1 MTLDR
6 KYDPLNIT
14 RMGQALLSEKRH
26 FTDGISRIVG
36 RMANVGRRDF
46 LKGSLASVSL
56 ATLLPACSTSS
67 DGEVTRIYSGGTIL
81 TIDPDFSE
89 AEAIAFQGNTIL
101 AVGSLAEVQVAAGDG
116 AEMIDL
122 AGKTMVPGF
131 VDPHAHP
138 MSGALFNS
146 LTTYVGVAR
155 FTTADEVLAELAAL
169 VAQAEPG
176 AWVMAR
182 NYDPSLQTG
191 PDALTFAELD
201 AVSTDNPIFV
211 LNASGHIAY
220 ANRKAFELANIGED
234 VLNPEGAEYSRD
246 SEGRL
251 TGVMKNHTAYL
262 PVVFANPAAADSDPA
277 QALIA
282 LAQQWA
288 AKGLTAMADLSFGGT
303 TSGPGDVPILMAAAQ
318 SGQLACRIRAYALS
332 NYEDAWTEVSFS
344 DDPGLGD
351 DLVKINGL
359 KMVADGSNQGYTGL
373 QREPYLNSTDRGLAY
388 DTVENMTRVGTEWGK
403 KGWLLSIHGNGDAGI
418 DNVLDAYEQMQ
429 ANGVELTAARARIEH
444 CSILHDEQIARMKE
458 LGVSA
463 SFLIGHVYYWGVAM
477 RDDVFGEA
485 KASLLDRC
493 KSVEDAGINYTLH
506 SDFFVTDPDPLHMM
520 EIAVTRRT
528 RKEPEYRLGP
538 DEAVSV
544 ESALKAVTI
553 NGAWQMG
560 SENEIGSLEVGKL
573 ADYVILGSDPRSV
586 DPDTIKDIAVLETW
600 MDGKQVYAA

>member
-1 MTLDR
+1 
-6 KYDPLNIT
+6 
-14 RMGQALLSEKRH
+14 
-26 FTDGISRIVG
+26 V
-36 RMANVGRRDF
+36 
-46 LKGSLASVSL
+46 
-56 ATLLPACSTSS
+56 
-67 DGEVTRIYSGGTIL
+67 YSGGTIL

-89 AEAIAFQGNTIL
+89 AEAIAFRGNKIL
-101 AVGSLAEVQVAAGDG
+101 AVGNLADVQAAAGDG

-131 VDPHAHP
+131 VDPHVHP
-138 MSGALFNS
+138 MSGAMLDS
-146 LTTYVGVAR
+146 IMTYVGVAR
-155 FTTADEVLAELAAL
+155 FSTADEVLAELRKEAATKE
-169 VAQAEPG
+169 AGE
-176 AWVMAR
+176 WIMAR

-191 PDALTFAELD
+191 PDELTFAELD
-201 AVSTDNPIFV
+201 AVSTDHPIFV
-211 LNASGHIAY
+211 INASGHLAY
-220 ANRKAFELANIGED
+220 ANRKAFELAGIGED
-234 VLNPEGAEYSRD
+234 VVNPDGAEYSRD

-251 TGVMKNHTAYL
+251 TGVMKNNTAYL
-262 PVVFANPAAADSDPA
+262 PVIFANPAAADSDPA

-332 NYEDAWTEVSFS
+332 NYEDAWKKVSFS
-344 DDPGLGD
+344 DDPGQGN

-359 KMVADGSNQGYTGL
+359 KLIADGSNQGYTGL

-388 DTVENMTRVGTEWGK
+388 DTVENMARVGTEWGK

-429 ANGVELTAARARIEH
+429 ANGVDLTAARARIEH
-444 CSILHDEQIARMKE
+444 CSILHDDQIARMKE
-458 LGVSA
+458 MGVSA
-463 SFLIGHVYYWGVAM
+463 SFLIGHVYYWGVTM

-485 KASLLDRC
+485 KAQLLDRC

-528 RKEPEYRLGP
+528 WQEPEYRLAP

-544 ESALKAVTI
+544 ESALKAITI

-560 SENEIGSLEVGKL
+560 SEKEIGSLEAGKL
-573 ADYVILGSDPRSV
+573 ADYVILGSDPRTV
-586 DPDTIKDIAVLETW
+586 DPDTIKDIDVLETW